1 MIKAI
6 EKNFKWKQFSVQN
19 QIDYEKA
26 IYSSVGFI
34 PFRDGDYNNWFLFKI
49 MHWPGAGIMLTVGML
64 TEAIAI
70 ITLIVVL
77 LKNIK

>member
-1 MIKAI
+1 MKKKYTVPLVLFLLGMAI
-6 EKNFKWKQFSVQN
+6 TIIGS
-19 QIDYEKA
+19 
-26 IYSSVGFI
+26 
-34 PFRDGDYNNWFLFKI
+34 LFKI
-49 MHWPGAGIMLTVGML
+49 MHWPGAGLMLTVGML

>member
-1 MIKAI
+1 MKKQYTVPLVLFLLGMAI
-6 EKNFKWKQFSVQN
+6 TIIGS
-19 QIDYEKA
+19 
-26 IYSSVGFI
+26 
-34 PFRDGDYNNWFLFKI
+34 LFKI

-77 LKNIK
+77 LKNTK